1 MCVSYITSEAALV
14 PGLAGAPHQLRDED
28 GLVAA
33 RADVRSSPL
42 GLERL
47 ARPLKFARVKFYP
60 LNITFTFMIIN
71 DSLTL

>member
-1 MCVSYITSEAALV
+1 MSYIASEAALV

-47 ARPLKFARVKFYP
+47 ARALKF
-60 LNITFTFMIIN
+60 TH
-71 DSLTL
+71 